1 MELQIR
7 STRGLTLGLNQSI
20 ISSVFE
26 KNSELVSK
34 KLAQYKARRDEV
46 NVKVRV
52 QLDKRNEINLQVKQL
67 ITEGQKQKSLRNEAN
82 SKVAELRKVRLER
95 TNELRDIRAK
105 LRSSVEKSTSQSGKK
120 RGGPSSRSI
129 REQMNKL
136 EWRHQTG
143 QISPSKEKDFFA
155 KMKRL
160 QADFKRLKKEEEE
173 SSSSVL
179 REVRQAEK
187 KQQKAHDAVT
197 DASEKSE
204 EAHSL
209 MMELSNEVD
218 RLRGMANS
226 EHLGLT
232 STKSSADELH
242 NKYII
247 SLRCIH
253 SMQDN
258 LKLSGSKKDHEEERV
273 EVSDL
278 MSRLMSGDTLSDED
292 MMLLQRN

>member
-1 MELQIR
+1 ME
-7 STRGLTLGLNQSI
+7 LNQSNF
-20 ISSVFE
+20 SSVFE
-26 KNSELVSK
+26 TKTQSVSD
-34 KLAQYKARRDEV
+34 KLADFKSRRDQL
-46 NVKVRV
+46 NVKVRG
-52 QLDKRNEINLQVKQL
+52 QLDKRNEINSQVKEL
-67 ITEGQKQKSLRNEAN
+67 ISEVQKQKTLRNEAN
-82 SKVAELRKVRLER
+82 SKVAELRKIRLEK
-95 TNELRDIRAK
+95 TNELKEIRTK
-105 LRSSVEKSTSQSGKK
+105 LRSSVEKKETDSGNK
-120 RGGPSSRSI
+120 RKGPNSHKI

-143 QISPSKEKDFFA
+143 QISPKKERDFFA
-155 KMKRL
+155 TMKRL
-160 QADFKRLKKEEEE
+160 QAELKMLKKEEEA

-179 REVRQAEK
+179 KEVKQAEK
-187 KQQKAHDAVT
+187 RQQKAHDAVT

-218 RLRGMANS
+218 RLRGLANS

-232 STKSSADELH
+232 STKGEADDLH

-253 SMQDN
+253 SMQDI
-258 LKLSGSKKDHEEERV
+258 LKLSGTNKEQESERV
-273 EVSDL
+273 DVTDL
-278 MSRLMSGDTLSDED
+278 MSRLMEGQTLSDED

>member
-1 MELQIR
+1 ME
-7 STRGLTLGLNQSI
+7 LNQSNF
-20 ISSVFE
+20 SQVFE
-26 KNSELVSK
+26 TKTQSVSD
-34 KLAQYKARRDEV
+34 KLSDFKTRRDQL
-46 NVKVRV
+46 NVKVRGK
-52 QLDKRNEINLQVKQL
+52 LDKRNEINSQVKQL
-67 ITEGQKQKSLRNEAN
+67 ITEVQKQKTLRNEAN
-82 SKVAELRKVRLER
+82 SRVAELRKIRLEK
-95 TNELRDIRAK
+95 TNELKEVRAK
-105 LRSSVEKSTSQSGKK
+105 LRSSVENNDQDKGKK
-120 RGGPSSRSI
+120 RKGPGSRKI

-143 QISPSKEKDFFA
+143 QISPKKERDFYA
-155 KMKRL
+155 TMKRL
-160 QADFKRLKKEEEE
+160 QTEFKLLKKEEEA

-179 REVRQAEK
+179 KEVKQAEK
-187 KQQKAHDAVT
+187 RQQKAHDAVT

-232 STKSSADELH
+232 ATKGEADDLH

-253 SMQDN
+253 SMQDI
-258 LKLSGSKKDHEEERV
+258 LKLSGTKKEQDSERV
-273 EVSDL
+273 EVTDL
-278 MSRLMSGDTLSDED
+278 MSRLMEGQTLSDED

>member
-1 MELQIR
+1 ME
-7 STRGLTLGLNQSI
+7 LNQSNF
-20 ISSVFE
+20 SQVFE
-26 KNSELVSK
+26 TKTQSVSD
-34 KLAQYKARRDEV
+34 KLTDFKTRRDQL
-46 NVKVRV
+46 NVKVRG
-52 QLDKRNEINLQVKQL
+52 QLDKRNEINSQVKQL
-67 ITEGQKQKSLRNEAN
+67 ITEVQKQKTLRNEAN
-82 SKVAELRKVRLER
+82 SRVAELRKIRLEK
-95 TNELRDIRAK
+95 TNELKEVRAK
-105 LRSSVEKSTSQSGKK
+105 LRSSVENNDQDKGKK
-120 RGGPSSRSI
+120 RKGPGSRKI

-143 QISPSKEKDFFA
+143 QISPKKERDFYA
-155 KMKRL
+155 TMKRL
-160 QADFKRLKKEEEE
+160 QTEFKLLKKEEEE
-173 SSSSVL
+173 SSSAVL
-179 REVRQAEK
+179 KEVKQAEK
-187 KQQKAHDAVT
+187 RQQKAHDAVT

-232 STKSSADELH
+232 ATKGEADDLH

-253 SMQDN
+253 SMQDI
-258 LKLSGSKKDHEEERV
+258 LKLSGTKKEQDSERV
-273 EVSDL
+273 EVTDL
-278 MSRLMSGDTLSDED
+278 MSRLMEGQTLSDED

>member
-7 STRGLTLGLNQSI
+7 SNRGLTLELNQSN

-26 KNSELVSK
+26 KNSEMVSK
-34 KLAQYKARRDEV
+34 KLSEYKDRRDDM
-46 NVKVRV
+46 NVKVRS
-52 QLDKRNEINLQVKQL
+52 QLDKRNEINMQVKQL
-67 ITEGQKQKSLRNEAN
+67 IAEVQKQKSLRNDAN
-82 SKVAELRKVRLER
+82 SKVAELRKIRLEK
-95 TNELRDIRAK
+95 TNELKDVRSK
-105 LRSSVEKSTSQSGKK
+105 LRSSVEQNGAPSGKK
-120 RGGPSSRSI
+120 RNGPSSRSI

-160 QADFKRLKKEEEE
+160 QTDFKRLKKDEEE

-179 REVRQAEK
+179 KEVRQAEK
-187 KQQKAHDAVT
+187 RQQKAHDAVT

-218 RLRGMANS
+218 RLRGLANS

-232 STKSSADELH
+232 STKSNADELH

-253 SMQDN
+253 SMQDI
-258 LKLSGSKKDHEEERV
+258 LKLSGSKTDVEEERV

-278 MSRLMSGDTLSDED
+278 MSRLMKGDTLSDED

>member
-1 MELQIR
+1 ME
-7 STRGLTLGLNQSI
+7 LNQSNF
-20 ISSVFE
+20 SSVFE
-26 KNSELVSK
+26 TKTQSVSD
-34 KLAQYKARRDEV
+34 KLADFKTRRDQL
-46 NVKVRV
+46 NVKVRG
-52 QLDKRNEINLQVKQL
+52 QLDKRNEINSQVKEL
-67 ITEGQKQKSLRNEAN
+67 ISEVQKQKTLRNEAN
-82 SKVAELRKVRLER
+82 SKVAELRKIRLEK
-95 TNELRDIRAK
+95 TNELKEIRTK
-105 LRSSVEKSTSQSGKK
+105 LRSSVEKKETDSGNK
-120 RGGPSSRSI
+120 RKGPNSHKI

-143 QISPSKEKDFFA
+143 QISPKKERDFFA
-155 KMKRL
+155 TMKRL
-160 QADFKRLKKEEEE
+160 QAELKILKREEEA

-179 REVRQAEK
+179 KEVKQAEK
-187 KQQKAHDAVT
+187 RQQKAHDAVT

-218 RLRGMANS
+218 RLRGLANS

-232 STKSSADELH
+232 STKGEADDLH

-253 SMQDN
+253 SMQDI
-258 LKLSGSKKDHEEERV
+258 LKLSGTNKEQESERV
-273 EVSDL
+273 DVTDL
-278 MSRLMSGDTLSDED
+278 MSRLMEGQTLSDED

>member
-1 MELQIR
+1 ME
-7 STRGLTLGLNQSI
+7 LNQSNF
-20 ISSVFE
+20 SQVFE
-26 KNSELVSK
+26 TKTQSVSD
-34 KLAQYKARRDEV
+34 KLTDFKTRRDQL
-46 NVKVRV
+46 NVKVRG
-52 QLDKRNEINLQVKQL
+52 QLDKRNEINSQVKQL
-67 ITEGQKQKSLRNEAN
+67 ITEVQKQKTLRNEAN
-82 SKVAELRKVRLER
+82 SRVAELRKIRLEK
-95 TNELRDIRAK
+95 TNELKEVRAK
-105 LRSSVEKSTSQSGKK
+105 LRMSVENNDQDKGKK
-120 RGGPSSRSI
+120 RKGPGSRKI

-143 QISPSKEKDFFA
+143 QISPKKERDFYA
-155 KMKRL
+155 TMKRL
-160 QADFKRLKKEEEE
+160 QTEFKLLKKEEEA

-179 REVRQAEK
+179 KEVKQAEK
-187 KQQKAHDAVT
+187 RQQKAHDAVT

-232 STKSSADELH
+232 ATKGEADDLH

-253 SMQDN
+253 SMQDI
-258 LKLSGSKKDHEEERV
+258 LKLSGTKKEQDSERV
-273 EVSDL
+273 EVTDL
-278 MSRLMSGDTLSDED
+278 MSRLMEGQTLSDED

>member
-1 MELQIR
+1 ME
-7 STRGLTLGLNQSI
+7 LNQSNF
-20 ISSVFE
+20 SQVFE
-26 KNSELVSK
+26 TKTQSVSG
-34 KLAQYKARRDEV
+34 KLSDFKTRRDQL
-46 NVKVRV
+46 NVKVRG
-52 QLDKRNEINLQVKQL
+52 QLDKRNEINSQVKQL
-67 ITEGQKQKSLRNEAN
+67 ITEVQKQKTLRNEAN
-82 SKVAELRKVRLER
+82 SRVAELRKIRLEK
-95 TNELRDIRAK
+95 TNELKEVRAK
-105 LRSSVEKSTSQSGKK
+105 LRSSVENIDQDKGKK
-120 RGGPSSRSI
+120 RKGPGSRKI

-143 QISPSKEKDFFA
+143 QISPKKERDFYA
-155 KMKRL
+155 TMKRL
-160 QADFKRLKKEEEE
+160 QTEFKLLKKEEEA

-179 REVRQAEK
+179 KEVKQAEK
-187 KQQKAHDAVT
+187 RQQKAHDAVT

-232 STKSSADELH
+232 ATKGEADDLH

-253 SMQDN
+253 SMQDI
-258 LKLSGSKKDHEEERV
+258 LKLSGTKKEQDSERV
-273 EVSDL
+273 EVTDL
-278 MSRLMSGDTLSDED
+278 MSRLMEGQTLSDED

>member
-7 STRGLTLGLNQSI
+7 SGRGFTLELNQSN

-34 KLAQYKARRDEV
+34 KLAEYKNRRDEL
-46 NVKVRV
+46 NVKVRN

-67 ITEGQKQKSLRNEAN
+67 ITEVQKQKSLRNEAN
-82 SKVAELRKVRLER
+82 SKVAELRKIRLER
-95 TNELRDIRAK
+95 TNELKDIRAK
-105 LRSSVEKSTSQSGKK
+105 LRSSVEKNGSQSGK
-120 RGGPSSRSI
+120 RSGPSSRSI

-160 QADFKRLKKEEEE
+160 QVDFKRLKKEEED
-173 SSSSVL
+173 SSSSIL

-226 EHLGLT
+226 EHMGLT
-232 STKSSADELH
+232 STKSNADELH

-253 SMQDN
+253 SMQDI

>member
-1 MELQIR
+1 LE
-7 STRGLTLGLNQSI
+7 LNQSNF
-20 ISSVFE
+20 SQVFE
-26 KNSELVSK
+26 TKTQLVSD
-34 KLAQYKARRDEV
+34 KLTDFKTRRDQL
-46 NVKVRV
+46 NVKVRG
-52 QLDKRNEINLQVKQL
+52 QLDKRNEINSQVKQL
-67 ITEGQKQKSLRNEAN
+67 ITEVQKQKTLRNEAN
-82 SKVAELRKVRLER
+82 SRVAELRKIRLEK
-95 TNELRDIRAK
+95 TNELKEVRAK
-105 LRSSVEKSTSQSGKK
+105 LRSSVENNDQDKGKK
-120 RGGPSSRSI
+120 RKGPGSRKI

-143 QISPSKEKDFFA
+143 QISPKKERDFYA
-155 KMKRL
+155 TMKRL
-160 QADFKRLKKEEEE
+160 QTEFKLLKKEEEA

-179 REVRQAEK
+179 KEVKQAEK
-187 KQQKAHDAVT
+187 RQQKAHDAVT

-232 STKSSADELH
+232 ATKGEADDLH

-253 SMQDN
+253 SMQDI
-258 LKLSGSKKDHEEERV
+258 LKLSGTKKEQDSERV
-273 EVSDL
+273 EVTDL
-278 MSRLMSGDTLSDED
+278 MSRLMEGQTLSDED

>member
-7 STRGLTLGLNQSI
+7 RDRGLTLELNQSN
-20 ISSVFE
+20 ISSIFE
-26 KNSELVSK
+26 QNSKLVSK
-34 KLAQYKARRDEV
+34 KLAEYKDRRDEL
-46 NVKVRV
+46 NVKVRS

-67 ITEGQKQKSLRNEAN
+67 ITEVQKQKSLRNEAN
-82 SKVAELRKVRLER
+82 SKVAELRKIRLER
-95 TNELRDIRAK
+95 TNELKDIRSK
-105 LRSSVEKSTSQSGKK
+105 LRSSVEQNGKESGKK
-120 RGGPSSRSI
+120 RSGPSSRSI
-129 REQMNKL
+129 RDQMNKL
-136 EWRHQTG
+136 EWRHTTG

-160 QADFKRLKKEEEE
+160 QADFKKLKKEEEA

-179 REVRQAEK
+179 KEVRQAEK
-187 KQQKAHDAVT
+187 RQQKAHDAVT

-226 EHLGLT
+226 EHMGLT
-232 STKSSADELH
+232 STKSNADELH

-253 SMQDN
+253 SMQDI

>member
-1 MELQIR
+1 
-7 STRGLTLGLNQSI
+7 
-20 ISSVFE
+20 
-26 KNSELVSK
+26 
-34 KLAQYKARRDEV
+34 
-46 NVKVRV
+46 VKVRG
-52 QLDKRNEINLQVKQL
+52 QLDKRNEINSQVKQL
-67 ITEGQKQKSLRNEAN
+67 ITEVQKQKTLRNEAN
-82 SKVAELRKVRLER
+82 SRVAELRKIRLEK
-95 TNELRDIRAK
+95 TNELKEVRAK
-105 LRSSVEKSTSQSGKK
+105 LRSSVENNDQDKGNK
-120 RGGPSSRSI
+120 RKGPGSRKI

-143 QISPSKEKDFFA
+143 QISPKKERDFYA
-155 KMKRL
+155 TMKRL
-160 QADFKRLKKEEEE
+160 QTEFKLLKKEEEA

-179 REVRQAEK
+179 KEVKQAEK
-187 KQQKAHDAVT
+187 RQQKAHDAVT

-232 STKSSADELH
+232 ATKGEADDLH

-253 SMQDN
+253 SMQDI
-258 LKLSGSKKDHEEERV
+258 LKLSGTKKEQDSERV
-273 EVSDL
+273 EVTDL
-278 MSRLMSGDTLSDED
+278 MSRLMEGQTLSDED

>member
-7 STRGLTLGLNQSI
+7 RARGFTLDLNQSN

-26 KNSELVSK
+26 KNSELVSN
-34 KLAQYKARRDEV
+34 KLAEYKDLRDEL
-46 NVKVRV
+46 NVKVRI

-67 ITEGQKQKSLRNEAN
+67 ITEVQKHKSLRNEAN
-82 SKVAELRKVRLER
+82 SKVAELRKIRLER
-95 TNELRDIRAK
+95 TNELKDIRAK
-105 LRSSVEKSTSQSGKK
+105 LRSSVENNGSQSGKK

-160 QADFKRLKKEEEE
+160 QADFRRLKKDEEE

-232 STKSSADELH
+232 STKSNADELH

-253 SMQDN
+253 SMQDI
-258 LKLSGSKKDHEEERV
+258 LKISGSKKDHEEERV
-273 EVSDL
+273 DVSDL

>member
-7 STRGLTLGLNQSI
+7 SGRGFTLELNQSN

-26 KNSELVSK
+26 KNSELVGK
-34 KLAQYKARRDEV
+34 KLAEYKNRRDEL
-46 NVKVRV
+46 NFKVRN

-67 ITEGQKQKSLRNEAN
+67 ITEVQKQKSLRNEAN
-82 SKVAELRKVRLER
+82 SKVAELRKIRLER
-95 TNELRDIRAK
+95 TNELKDIRAK
-105 LRSSVEKSTSQSGKK
+105 LRSSVEKNGSQSGKK

-160 QADFKRLKKEEEE
+160 QVDFKRLKKEEED
-173 SSSSVL
+173 SSSSIL

-226 EHLGLT
+226 EHMGLT
-232 STKSSADELH
+232 STKSNADELH

-253 SMQDN
+253 SMQDI

>member
-7 STRGLTLGLNQSI
+7 SARGFTLELNQSN

-26 KNSELVSK
+26 KNSEMVSK
-34 KLAQYKARRDEV
+34 KLSEYKDRRDDL
-46 NVKVRV
+46 NVKVRS
-52 QLDKRNEINLQVKQL
+52 QLDKRNEINMQVKQL
-67 ITEGQKQKSLRNEAN
+67 ITEVQKQKSLRNDAN
-82 SKVAELRKVRLER
+82 SKVAELRKIRLEK
-95 TNELRDIRAK
+95 TNELKDVRSK
-105 LRSSVEKSTSQSGKK
+105 LRSSVEQNGAQSGKK
-120 RGGPSSRSI
+120 KNGPSSRSI

-160 QADFKRLKKEEEE
+160 QSDFKRLKKDEEE

-179 REVRQAEK
+179 KEVRQAEK
-187 KQQKAHDAVT
+187 RQQKAHDAVT

-218 RLRGMANS
+218 RLRGLANS

-232 STKSSADELH
+232 STKSNADELH

-253 SMQDN
+253 SMQDI
-258 LKLSGSKKDHEEERV
+258 LKLSGSKKDVEEERV

-278 MSRLMSGDTLSDED
+278 MSRLMKGDTLSDED

>member
-1 MELQIR
+1 METQI
-7 STRGLTLGLNQSI
+7 SGARGLPLGLNQSNI
-20 ISSVFE
+20 GSVFE
-26 KNSELVSK
+26 SKSDTVSKQLQDFKNS
-34 KLAQYKARRDEV
+34 RDEL
-46 NVKVRV
+46 NVKVRE

-67 ITEGQKQKSLRNEAN
+67 ITEVQKQKTLRNEAN
-82 SKVAELRKVRLER
+82 SKVAELRKVRLEK
-95 TNELRDIRAK
+95 TKELKEVRAK
-105 LRSSVEKSTSQSGKK
+105 LGSSVEDNSRQSGKK
-120 RGGPSSRSI
+120 RNGPSSRKI

-143 QISPSKEKDFFA
+143 QIGPSKEKEFFA
-155 KMKRL
+155 KMKKL
-160 QADFKRLKKEEEE
+160 QTEFKALKKKEDE

-179 REVRQAEK
+179 KEVKQAEK
-187 KQQKAHDAVT
+187 RQQKAHDAVT

-232 STKSSADELH
+232 STKGKADELH

-253 SMQDN
+253 SMQDI
-258 LKLSGSKKDHEEERV
+258 LKLSGSKEVDEERV
-273 EVSDL
+273 DVSDL
-278 MSRLMSGDTLSDED
+278 MSRLMRGDTLSDED